1 MDYQE
6 KEDLIVAYVED
17 KFNEFAP
24 SPDVPPVKYFIN
36 EFLDFDKYNYDN
48 TLFFQFDN
56 YAYEELTFNSKLE
69 TGNMRIF
76 IVVRNDKERALHE
89 RLRQYASAFWNMFEA
104 SRYCFSG
111 IIDIGMITG
120 VNFFDAVEGNSGI
133 KLCEITLSL
142 SKETI

>member
-1 MDYQE
+1 VDYQE
-6 KEDLIVAYVED
+6 KEALIVTYVEA
-17 KFNEFAP
+17 KFNEFMP
-24 SPDVPPVKYFIN
+24 SPDVPPVKHFVN

-48 TLFFQFDN
+48 TLFFQFDQ

-76 IVVRNDKERALHE
+76 IVVRNDKEQALHE

-111 IIDIGMITG
+111 IVDIGMITG
-120 VNFFDAVEGNSGI
+120 VNFFDAAEGNSGI
-133 KLCEITLSL
+133 KLAEITMSL